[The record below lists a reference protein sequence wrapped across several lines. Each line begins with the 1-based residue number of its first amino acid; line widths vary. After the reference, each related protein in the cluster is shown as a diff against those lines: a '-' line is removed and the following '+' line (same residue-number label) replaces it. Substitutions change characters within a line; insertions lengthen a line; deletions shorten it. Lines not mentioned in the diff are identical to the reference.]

1 MSQWT
6 QGVLMAGLVG
16 LAACGGGREAASA
29 TTGVAKAPTT
39 GIADKV
45 GQYTPVRLTADL
57 SRLSDRERRMLPLLI
72 DAAAAID
79 TMYRQQYYP
88 ALDSLL
94 AATTD
99 SATRRYVEINYGPWD
114 RLGDNQ
120 PFLPGVG
127 PRPPGAALYP
137 AGVTKEQLEGHADR
151 LGEYTVVRRDSAGR
165 LTAIPYHQA

>member
-16 LAACGGGREAASA
+16 LAACGGGREAARAS
-29 TTGVAKAPTT
+29 TGETKAGTA

-45 GQYTPVRLTADL
+45 AQYTPVRLTADL

-94 AATTD
+94 QAAGD
-99 SATRRYVEINYGPWD
+99 SVTRRYVEINYGPWD

-137 AGVTKEQLEGHADR
+137 AGVTKQELEGPADL
-151 LGEYTVVRRDSAGR
+151 LG
-165 LTAIPYHQA
+165 